1 MAKLRYG
8 IIGTGGAGQGKHL
21 TSYAQNPDVEII
33 AVCDIIAEKANQ
45 AADRFNVE
53 AAYTD
58 YNEMLREEKLDLVS
72 VATPTRTR
80 RRLSRRCRPAAMSTA
95 RSRRHHAGAGAF
107 RWCAALTNRARSS

>member
-72 VATPTRTR
+72 VATPNHVHA
-80 RRLSRRCRPAAMSTA
+80 PATI
-95 RSRRHHAGAGAF
+95 
-107 RWCAALTNRARSS
+107 AALQAGCHVHCEKP